1 MSVVNCPNW
10 LAFYYNTILLMV
22 NGTHVPIN
30 HFVYLLCC
38 GDYGLTRIESPC
50 FDVCDGVAVMDNGLV
65 VVFENS

>member
-1 MSVVNCPNW
+1 
-10 LAFYYNTILLMV
+10 MV